1 MGDLVKFG
9 FGPSVLLLPLSAL
22 LPLKVVPEATRRSSK
37 YRQIAKSIGEVGI
50 IEPLVVA
57 PSSEREGRYLLLDGH
72 MRYTVL
78 IDLAASEVRCL
89 VANDDEAYTYNKR
102 VSRLATIQE
111 HLMIVRAIERGVSEE
126 KLAKALNLDVKAI
139 KRRRALLDGICP
151 EIVEELKDKSVS
163 AKTFEVLRKMKP
175 MRQVEAAQLM
185 CTAGNYSA
193 SYSKALLAATRQGD
207 LVRSDQPKRVAGM
220 TAEQMAR
227 MEREMEKVQIDL
239 RAVESGYG
247 EDVLQLVIASGY
259 LSKLTRNP
267 GIKRYLGQHHPE
279 ILAEFHAII
288 SATSLDRAN
297 TIEDGMGAELST
309 GM

>member
-1 MGDLVKFG
+1 MAGPVKLG
-9 FGPSVLLLPLSAL
+9 FGPSILLLPLAAL
-22 LPLKVVPEATRRSSK
+22 LPLKVVSEATKRSSK

-57 PSSEREGRYLLLDGH
+57 PSPDQAGRYLLLDGH
-72 MRYTVL
+72 MRYAALT
-78 IDLAASEVRCL
+78 DLATPEVRCL
-89 VANDDEAYTYNKR
+89 LANDDEAYTYNKR

-139 KRRRALLDGICP
+139 KRRRTLLDGICP

-163 AKTFEVLRKMKP
+163 AKSFEVLRKMKP
-175 MRQVEAAQLM
+175 MRQIEAAELM
-185 CTAGNYSA
+185 RSAGNYSA
-193 SYSKALLAATRQGD
+193 SYSKALLAATRQVD
-207 LVRSDQPKRVAGM
+207 LVKSDEPKRVAGM
-220 TAEQMAR
+220 TVEQMAR
-227 MEREMEKVQIDL
+227 MEREMEKVQLDL
-239 RAVESGYG
+239 KAVESGYG

-267 GIKRYLGQHHPE
+267 GIKRYLSQHHPE

-288 SATSLDRAN
+288 SATSLDQAN
-297 TIEDGMGAELST
+297 GTP
-309 GM
+309 